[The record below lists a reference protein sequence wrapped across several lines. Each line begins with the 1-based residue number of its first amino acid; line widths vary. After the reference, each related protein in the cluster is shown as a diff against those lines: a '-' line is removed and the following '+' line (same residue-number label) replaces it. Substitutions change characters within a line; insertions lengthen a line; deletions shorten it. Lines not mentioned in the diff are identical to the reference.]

1 RPKQVIQIKATPDQ
15 KDIVTKIEYDGFG
28 RQVLDYLPVPTS
40 QATGAYIDPTN
51 ITGAYYQTEYSEDTW
66 YSEKTIEN
74 SPLNRVMSQA
84 APGDAWAKGAGHE
97 IEFEYQTNDT
107 KDVGIYWTD
116 NGTIM
121 KGSYNGKSFY
131 DPNTLYKTVTQD
143 ENGHKIYEYKNKQG
157 QVILKRTFVT
167 SDSSAGRPDP
177 GDPPLPFLQANTYY
191 VYDIYGNLVAVIP
204 PLASAK
210 SNLSSTD
217 QTNLCYTYKY
227 DDRNRLI
234 EKTLPGKEPEYM

>member
-1 RPKQVIQIKATPDQ
+1 
-15 KDIVTKIEYDGFG
+15 
-28 RQVLDYLPVPTS
+28 
-40 QATGAYIDPTN
+40 DPTN

-74 SPLNRVMSQA
+74 SPLNRVMAQA
-84 APGDAWAKGAGHE
+84 APGDDWAKGAGHE

-107 KDVGIYWTD
+107 KEVWIYWMD

-121 KGSYNGKSFY
+121 KGGYNGKSFY

-234 EKTLPGKEPEYM
+234 EKTLPGKGTEYMVH

>member
-74 SPLNRVMSQA
+74 SPLNRVMAQA
-84 APGDAWAKGAGHE
+84 APGDDWAKGAGHE

-107 KDVGIYWTD
+107 KEDRINWMD

-121 KGSYNGKSFY
+121 KGGYNGKSRSEERRVG
-131 DPNTLYKTVTQD
+131 K
-143 ENGHKIYEYKNKQG
+143 E
-157 QVILKRTFVT
+157 
-167 SDSSAGRPDP
+167 GRYRWETE
-177 GDPPLPFLQANTYY
+177 QE
-191 VYDIYGNLVAVIP
+191 
-204 PLASAK
+204 
-210 SNLSSTD
+210 
-217 QTNLCYTYKY
+217 
-227 DDRNRLI
+227 
-234 EKTLPGKEPEYM
+234 EKTGATKGMNRRREH

>member
-74 SPLNRVMSQA
+74 SPLNRVMAQA
-84 APGDAWAKGAGHE
+84 APGDDWAKGAGHE

-107 KDVGIYWTD
+107 KEVWIYWMD

-121 KGSYNGKSFY
+121 KGGYNGKSFY

-167 SDSSAGRPDP
+167 SDSSAGRHDP
-177 GDPPLPFLQANTYY
+177 GEPPLPCLQANTYY
-191 VYDIYGNLVAVIP
+191 VYDIY
-204 PLASAK
+204 
-210 SNLSSTD
+210 
-217 QTNLCYTYKY
+217 
-227 DDRNRLI
+227 
-234 EKTLPGKEPEYM
+234 